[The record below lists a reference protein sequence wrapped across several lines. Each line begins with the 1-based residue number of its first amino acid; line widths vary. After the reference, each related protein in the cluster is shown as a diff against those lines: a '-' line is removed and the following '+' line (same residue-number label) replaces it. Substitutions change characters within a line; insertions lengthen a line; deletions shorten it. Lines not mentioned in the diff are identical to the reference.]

1 MSEKVI
7 AVALDIN
14 KIPYVNNPEII
25 FTLGKQKIWYT
36 TDTLSVEIPKFV
48 QFSDLL
54 LNKFIA
60 RFLKKSDK
68 RNIFTFKYFT
78 NRVATALKNCDYDE
92 LVFEND
98 SLKRRI
104 LSKLNN
110 KHRYAAKR
118 ALPAEG

>member
-68 RNIFTFKYFT
+68 RNILTFKYFT